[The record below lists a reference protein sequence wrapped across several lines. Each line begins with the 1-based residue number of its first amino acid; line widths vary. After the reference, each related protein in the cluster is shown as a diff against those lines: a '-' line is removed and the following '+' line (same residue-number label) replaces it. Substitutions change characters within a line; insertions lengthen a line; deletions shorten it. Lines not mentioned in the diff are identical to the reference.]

1 VHCGVRSFAAH
12 QEEIFGF
19 KASCISALILSSRPW
34 FSWACSSLT
43 RSINSPASCSSFLFE
58 HVLSEN
64 RYALCAYPALR
75 VRIMR

>member
-1 VHCGVRSFAAH
+1 VHGGVRSFAAH

-43 RSINSPASCSSFLFE
+43 RSINSPASCSNFCLSMIF
-58 HVLSEN
+58 SEN
-64 RYALCAYPALR
+64 RYALCAYAALQ
-75 VRIMR
+75 VRIKR